1 MNIIYSRAMTHKNN
15 MLINDG
21 EVERY
26 IETPCWLSLFD
37 VYPVVAHPC
46 SFFQLYFIILWQQ
59 IKRKVVV
66 YKKVKYTDN
75 SLMLQMEKMAHF
87 IKKGK
92 AQFIMK

>member
-1 MNIIYSRAMTHKNN
+1 

-21 EVERY
+21 AIESY
-26 IETPCWLSLFD
+26 IKTPCWLCLFD
-37 VYPVVAHPC
+37 VYPVVVHPC
-46 SFFQLYFIILWQQ
+46 SFFNYFMILWQQ
-59 IKRKVVV
+59 IKRKVVT

>member
-1 MNIIYSRAMTHKNN
+1 MTGGVWELHKNLHAGYVCL
-15 MLINDG
+15 MCILL
-21 EVERY
+21 Y
-26 IETPCWLSLFD
+26 FTH
-37 VYPVVAHPC
+37 VV
-46 SFFQLYFIILWQQ
+46 FFQLYFRILWQQ

-66 YKKVKYTDN
+66 YKKGKYTDN